1 MNRTKKLI
9 LSATL
14 LALSIVLS
22 HFLSLKTPIVKISF
36 GFLPTM
42 LAALWLGPKWTFV
55 ISVARDLI
63 GSLIFP
69 SGPYFV
75 GYTISASVAAL
86 IYGFSLYQKDYQA
99 WNLKQLVV
107 RSILA
112 VVLVI
117 VMVNLGLNTLW
128 TSITTGKAFL
138 AILGTRLVTQAV
150 TAPIHVIVF
159 VAIER
164 ATHPLFAKFLQ
175 VEHAESSESQV

>member
-75 GYTISASVAAL
+75 GYTISAGVAAL
-86 IYGFSLYQKDYQA
+86 IYGFILYQKDNRA
-99 WNLKQLVV
+99 WGLKQLIV

-112 VVLVI
+112 VILVI
-117 VMVNLGLNTLW
+117 VVVNLGLNTLW
-128 TSITTGKAFL
+128 TSITAGKAFW
-138 AILGTRLVTQAV
+138 AILGTRLVTQAI
-150 TAPIHVIVF
+150 TAPIHIVIF

-175 VEHAESSESQV
+175 VDHAKSQQSTI